1 MPMPTPM
8 SKPALY
14 PSLDD
19 SSVFITGGSSG
30 IGACMVR
37 RFAEQGARVAF
48 VGLHQEAGESL
59 LAELAGQFKHTPVF
73 TALDLRDIGALQAAI
88 EAAGA
93 AHGPIAALVNNAAD
107 DTRHT
112 IAELTPDYWDD
123 RVAVNLRH
131 MVFAAQEAAK
141 QMRARG
147 GGAIVNLGSIAWK
160 LAGSGYVAYATC
172 KAGVHG
178 LTRSLARELGP
189 DNIRANTVSPGWVMT
204 ERQLKLW
211 VTPEGEAEMDKGQC
225 LKARLGPED
234 IAAMTLFLCAEDS
247 RYCTSQDFTV
257 DAGWT

>member
-1 MPMPTPM
+1 MT
-8 SKPALY
+8 KPALY
-14 PSLDD
+14 PSLEDA
-19 SSVFITGGSSG
+19 SVFITGGSSG
-30 IGACMVR
+30 IGASMVR

-48 VGLHQEAGESL
+48 VGLHQDAGESVI
-59 LAELAGQFKHTPVF
+59 AELAGQTKYAPSF

-88 EAAGA
+88 EVAGA
-93 AHGPIAALVNNAAD
+93 AHGPIGALVNNAAD

-112 IAELTPDYWDD
+112 LEALTPDYWDD
-123 RVAVNLRH
+123 RIAVNLRH

-147 GGAIVNLGSIAWK
+147 GGAIVNLGSISWK
-160 LAGSGYVAYATC
+160 LGAAGYVSYATC
-172 KAGVHG
+172 KAAVHG

-189 DNIRANTVSPGWVMT
+189 DNIRVNTLSPGWVMT

-211 VTPEGEAEMDKGQC
+211 VTPEGEAEMDAGQC
-225 LKARLGPED
+225 LKVRLGPED